1 MGIGRVRTG
10 TTASVPAGAIGRTV
24 SSATPLIFP
33 GVAGIPDDVV
43 DFGCDFLPEPAKTI
57 CKAALGGGGVALP
70 ELPGGGGS
78 GGNGGNCQDGSL
90 GPFCPDDDDF
100 VPPVGPPTNIPTGGT
115 AMVPTAAG
123 GHLHHRPTLRAVS
136 RWQCPKFMNGVG
148 ILWKDINGAVT
159 CLPRGTSG
167 VPLGLVRKNTPAG
180 KPLVSAGDARVLRK
194 ADQLEKRF
202 RKNKALKS
210 LMRGR

>member
-1 MGIGRVRTG
+1 MI
-10 TTASVPAGAIGRTV
+10 S
-24 SSATPLIFP
+24 P
-33 GVAGIPDDVV
+33 GVAGIPDELV
-43 DFGCDFLPEPAKTI
+43 DFGCDFLPEPARTI
-57 CKAALGGGGVALP
+57 CKAAGAGGGPALP
-70 ELPGGGGS
+70 EFPGS
-78 GGNGGNCQDGSL
+78 GGGTTSGNCQDGSL

-100 VPPVGPPTNIPTGGT
+100 VPPVGLPTNIPTAGGGQ
-115 AMVPTAAG
+115 VPTTTG

-136 RWQCPKFMNGVG
+136 RWQCPKFLNGVG

-167 VPLGLVRKNTPAG
+167 TPLGLVRKNVPGG